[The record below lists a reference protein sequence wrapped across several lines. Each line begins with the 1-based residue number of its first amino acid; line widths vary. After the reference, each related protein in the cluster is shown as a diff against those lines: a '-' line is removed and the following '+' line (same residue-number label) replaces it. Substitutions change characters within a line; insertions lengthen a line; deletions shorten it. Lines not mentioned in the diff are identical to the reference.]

1 MRKKMSKDSFEQI
14 LKKLDRILVDMESND
29 STLEKNLKLFEEGV
43 LLIEDCKNKLETAEQ
58 KVKELIIR
66 NDGKF
71 DLKDRE

>member
-1 MRKKMSKDSFEQI
+1 MSKDSFEQI